1 MVEKTVDNK
10 EEKKE
15 TEQRLRYIK
24 TRENGEKQV
33 EIKNVTDFNK
43 VVEGLD
49 ASFSE
54 VETLL
59 NKKIGTIMVTQS
71 PHLDNK
77 ERDRILYIIRSN
89 FGIFYVNTKKEIAN
103 EMADIILSRF

>member
-1 MVEKTVDNK
+1 MVEKTVNNK

-24 TRENGEKQV
+24 TRGGEKQV
-33 EIKNVTDFNK
+33 EIENVTDFNK